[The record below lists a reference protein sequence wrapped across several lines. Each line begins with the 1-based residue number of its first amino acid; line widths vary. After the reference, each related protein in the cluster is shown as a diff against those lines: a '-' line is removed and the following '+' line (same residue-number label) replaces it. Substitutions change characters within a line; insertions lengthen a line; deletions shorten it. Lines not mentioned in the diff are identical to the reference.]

1 MSYRAAL
8 RYFTA
13 LAVLGL
19 ILMLFLDQAVMP
31 LYVRHGQVRFLPNVV
46 GLPYP
51 DAARVLRK
59 AGFRAT
65 KAAVAHT
72 QEYPPNQI
80 FEMHPLAYSRVK
92 RGRIILLTVT
102 AQEKMVEIP
111 DLVRMTLRAA
121 EIAAARTGLSID
133 TVMTTYSDDYPS
145 GMVTW
150 QSPKGGN
157 LLRRGSGISLMVSK
171 GQPPISYYVPSVIG
185 MGYQVARREIL
196 DAGLDV
202 GHVRYIYAPNLLPNT
217 VVEQSIA
224 GGTVL
229 KLKRAVNLTV
239 STYDQNQTKRR
250 GE

>member
-8 RYFTA
+8 RYFSA

-19 ILMLFLDQAVMP
+19 ILALFLDQVVMP
-31 LYVRHGQVRFLPNVV
+31 LYVRHRQVRFLPNIV

-51 DAARVLRK
+51 EAARTLRK

-72 QEYPPNQI
+72 QEYPPNQV
-80 FEMHPLAYSRVK
+80 FEMYPPAYARVK

-102 AQEKMVEIP
+102 AEEKMVEIP
-111 DLVRMTLRAA
+111 TLVSLTLRSA
-121 EIAAARTGLSID
+121 EIAVARAGLNID

-157 LLRRGSGISLMVSK
+157 LLRRGSGLSLMVSM
-171 GQPPISYYVPSVIG
+171 GRPPISYYVPSVIG

-229 KLKRAVNLTV
+229 KLKRAVNLTI
-239 STYDQNQTKRR
+239 STYDQTQVKRR
-250 GE
+250 GG